1 MRHIIVQ
8 KLVKSETSDST
19 VIGKIAVCQVSN
31 LSFAHCPA
39 QDLCTT
45 VHFLSLS
52 VQCLSVSF
60 KGLWFTSC

>member
-31 LSFAHCPA
+31 LSFAQPS
-39 QDLCTT
+39 QGF
-45 VHFLSLS
+45 VHKCSLREFVS
-52 VQCLSVSF
+52 SVSQCQF
-60 KGLWFTSC
+60 QGTLVY